1 MLELAIEIDA
11 LILILIGV
19 ALGSVLGTEYA
30 SWRFGRKVNKA
41 KNLVFTIMGVKGN
54 PNTLNRQQI
63 VEIVSSFFHDVLK
76 QAAAPDL
83 NPGAEEDT
91 EEETESSLLP
101 DADRYTKDQ

>member
-30 SWRFGRKVNKA
+30 SWRFGRKINKA
-41 KNLVFTIMGVKGN
+41 KNLVFKIMGVKEN

-63 VEIVSSFFHDVLK
+63 VEIASSFLHDVLK

-83 NPGAEEDT
+83 TPGT
-91 EEETESSLLP
+91 EENIENETECPILP
-101 DADRYTKDQ
+101 DPESYEKDH